1 MTATR
6 IPVRGEQP
14 YDVVVGTGV
23 LGELPALVGP
33 QATSVMV
40 IAPKGLDEISWP
52 VSHALQGAGYQVH
65 TAEVPAGEAAKDI
78 SVAAA
83 TLVPAGGQPDHPE
96 RLRRRRRR
104 RGRHRPG
111 RVRRRDLAA
120 RGAAGAGADHAAG
133 HDRRRGGRQDRGGH
147 PGGQEPGRRVP
158 PARRGAG
165 RPGCAGNAAAGRVRQ
180 RAGRDRQGRVHRRPG
195 HPGADRGRPGGCPA
209 RRMASTAGSWWSG
222 RCG

>member
-52 VSHALQGAGYQVH
+52 VSHALREAGYQVH

-83 TLVPAGGQPDHPE
+83 LWSQLAASRITRSDCVVGVGGGAATDLAGFVAATWLRGVRLVLVPTTLLAMTDAAVGGKTAVDIPE
-96 RLRRRRRR
+96 GKNL
-104 RGRHRPG
+104 
-111 RVRRRDLAA
+111 V
-120 RGAAGAGADHAAG
+120 GAFH
-133 HDRRRGGRQDRGGH
+133 
-147 PGGQEPGRRVP
+147 P
-158 PARRGAG
+158 PAG
-165 RPGCAGNAAAGRVRQ
+165 VL
-180 RAGRDRQGRVHRRPG
+180 
-195 HPGADRGRPGGCPA
+195 ADLSVLETLPQA
-209 RRMASTAGSWWSG
+209 E
-222 RCG
+222 